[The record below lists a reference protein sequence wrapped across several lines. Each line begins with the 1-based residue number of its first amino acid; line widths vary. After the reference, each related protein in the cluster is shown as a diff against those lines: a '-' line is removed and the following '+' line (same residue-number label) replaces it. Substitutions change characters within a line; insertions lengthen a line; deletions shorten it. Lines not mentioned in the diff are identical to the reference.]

1 MDNIDKKI
9 LEELQKNS
17 SIPLSELSKKVGL
30 SNTPCWN
37 RIKKLEEEKI
47 IKSKSIIIDNKK
59 INLPIT
65 VFLSISIQNH
75 TEQWLKN
82 FEKIQNLL
90 NLKCLGSKFKIF
102 VLGKIVN
109 KFLFRIFNLEK
120 QFFSQLFFRL
130 VQNFFLRLNSTI
142 NSLPLKKLHEIR
154 FKYYICNEFRLN
166 NFLFNGNKKK
176 RLYP

>member
-17 SIPLSELSKKVGL
+17 TQPLSELSKKVGL

-47 IKSKSIIIDNKK
+47 IKSKSIILDNKK

-75 TEQWLKN
+75 TERWLKN
-82 FEKIQNLL
+82 FEKIVNNYDQIIEVHRLTGSNSDYQITILSPSIEEYDKFQQLL
-90 NLKCLGSKFKIF
+90 IKEIECTNMSSHISLQTIKKNYKYP
-102 VLGKIVN
+102 
-109 KFLFRIFNLEK
+109 
-120 QFFSQLFFRL
+120 
-130 VQNFFLRLNSTI
+130 LN
-142 NSLPLKKLHEIR
+142 
-154 FKYYICNEFRLN
+154 YI
-166 NFLFNGNKKK
+166 
-176 RLYP
+176 

>member
-17 SIPLSELSKKVGL
+17 SQPLSELSKKVGL

-75 TEQWLKN
+75 TERWLIN
-82 FEKIQNLL
+82 FEKI
-90 NLKCLGSKFKIF
+90 
-102 VLGKIVN
+102 VN
-109 KFLFRIFNLEK
+109 KYDQIIEVHRLTGSNSDYQITILSPSIEQYDKFQQILIKEIECTNMT
-120 QFFSQLFFRL
+120 SQISLQTIKKNTKYPL
-130 VQNFFLRLNSTI
+130 NFI
-142 NSLPLKKLHEIR
+142 
-154 FKYYICNEFRLN
+154 
-166 NFLFNGNKKK
+166 
-176 RLYP
+176 

>member
-1 MDNIDKKI
+1 MSIDTIDKKI

-17 SIPLSELSKKVGL
+17 SQPLSELSKKVGL

-75 TEQWLKN
+75 TEMWLKN
-82 FEKIQNLL
+82 FEKI
-90 NLKCLGSKFKIF
+90 
-102 VLGKIVN
+102 VN
-109 KFLFRIFNLEK
+109 KYDQIIEVH
-120 QFFSQLFFRL
+120 RL
-130 VQNFFLRLNSTI
+130 TGSNSDYQITI
-142 NSLPLKKLHEIR
+142 LSPSIEEYDKFQQKLIKEIECTNMSSHISLQTIKKN
-154 FKYYICNEFRLN
+154 FKYPLNYI
-166 NFLFNGNKKK
+166 
-176 RLYP
+176 

>member
-1 MDNIDKKI
+1 MDVLMDNIDKKI

-82 FEKIQNLL
+82 FEKI
-90 NLKCLGSKFKIF
+90 
-102 VLGKIVN
+102 VN
-109 KFLFRIFNLEK
+109 KYDQIIE
-120 QFFSQLFFRL
+120 
-130 VQNFFLRLNSTI
+130 V
-142 NSLPLKKLHEIR
+142 H
-154 FKYYICNEFRLN
+154 
-166 NFLFNGNKKK
+166 
-176 RLYP
+176 

>member
-1 MDNIDKKI
+1 MDIIDKKI

-17 SIPLSELSKKVGL
+17 SQPLSELSKKVGL

-75 TEQWLKN
+75 TDRWLKN
-82 FEKIQNLL
+82 FEK
-90 NLKCLGSKFKIF
+90 
-102 VLGKIVN
+102 VVN
-109 KFLFRIFNLEK
+109 KYDQIIEVH
-120 QFFSQLFFRL
+120 RL
-130 VQNFFLRLNSTI
+130 TGSNSDYQITILSPSIEEYDKFQQILIKEIECTNMTSHISLQTIKKNYNYPLNFI
-142 NSLPLKKLHEIR
+142 
-154 FKYYICNEFRLN
+154 
-166 NFLFNGNKKK
+166 
-176 RLYP
+176 

>member
-17 SIPLSELSKKVGL
+17 SQPLSELSKKVGL

-75 TEQWLKN
+75 TELWLKN
-82 FEKIQNLL
+82 FQKVVYKYDQIIEVHRLTGSNSDYQITILSPSIEEYDKFQQLL
-90 NLKCLGSKFKIF
+90 IKEIECTNMSSHISLQTIKKNYKYPL
-102 VLGKIVN
+102 
-109 KFLFRIFNLEK
+109 
-120 QFFSQLFFRL
+120 
-130 VQNFFLRLNSTI
+130 NFI
-142 NSLPLKKLHEIR
+142 
-154 FKYYICNEFRLN
+154 
-166 NFLFNGNKKK
+166 
-176 RLYP
+176 

>member
-17 SIPLSELSKKVGL
+17 SQPLSELSKKVGL

-59 INLPIT
+59 INLSIT

-75 TEQWLKN
+75 SPEWLKN
-82 FEKIQNLL
+82 FQKVVNNYNQIIEVHRLT
-90 NLKCLGSKFKIF
+90 GSNSDYQITILSPSIEEYDKF
-102 VLGKIVN
+102 
-109 KFLFRIFNLEK
+109 
-120 QFFSQLFFRL
+120 QQRL
-130 VQNFFLRLNSTI
+130 IKEIECTNMSSHISLQTI
-142 NSLPLKKLHEIR
+142 KKNYKYPLDFIL
-154 FKYYICNEFRLN
+154 
-166 NFLFNGNKKK
+166 
-176 RLYP
+176 

>member
-1 MDNIDKKI
+1 MDTIDKKI

-17 SIPLSELSKKVGL
+17 SQPLSELSKKVGL

-75 TEQWLKN
+75 TERWLKN
-82 FEKIQNLL
+82 FEK
-90 NLKCLGSKFKIF
+90 
-102 VLGKIVN
+102 VVN
-109 KFLFRIFNLEK
+109 KYDQIIEVH
-120 QFFSQLFFRL
+120 RL
-130 VQNFFLRLNSTI
+130 TGSNSDYQITILSPSIEEYDKFQQILIKEIECTNMTSHISLQTIKKNYKYPLN
-142 NSLPLKKLHEIR
+142 
-154 FKYYICNEFRLN
+154 YI
-166 NFLFNGNKKK
+166 
-176 RLYP
+176 

>member
-65 VFLSISIQNH
+65 VF
-75 TEQWLKN
+75 
-82 FEKIQNLL
+82 
-90 NLKCLGSKFKIF
+90 
-102 VLGKIVN
+102 
-109 KFLFRIFNLEK
+109 FLYQYRI
-120 QFFSQLFFRL
+120 
-130 VQNFFLRLNSTI
+130 I
-142 NSLPLKKLHEIR
+142 
-154 FKYYICNEFRLN
+154 LN
-166 NFLFNGNKKK
+166 NG
-176 RLYP
+176 

>member
-1 MDNIDKKI
+1 MDIIDKKI

-17 SIPLSELSKKVGL
+17 SQPLSELSKKVGL

-75 TEQWLKN
+75 TERWLKN
-82 FEKIQNLL
+82 FEK
-90 NLKCLGSKFKIF
+90 
-102 VLGKIVN
+102 VVN
-109 KFLFRIFNLEK
+109 KYDQIIEVH
-120 QFFSQLFFRL
+120 RL
-130 VQNFFLRLNSTI
+130 TGSNSDYQITILSPSIEDYDKFQQILIKEIECTNMTSHISLQTIKKNYKYPLNFI
-142 NSLPLKKLHEIR
+142 W
-154 FKYYICNEFRLN
+154 
-166 NFLFNGNKKK
+166 
-176 RLYP
+176 

>member
-1 MDNIDKKI
+1 MDTIDKKI

-17 SIPLSELSKKVGL
+17 SQPLSELSKKVGL

-75 TEQWLKN
+75 TEIWLKN
-82 FEKIQNLL
+82 FEK
-90 NLKCLGSKFKIF
+90 
-102 VLGKIVN
+102 VVN
-109 KFLFRIFNLEK
+109 KYDQIIEVH
-120 QFFSQLFFRL
+120 RL
-130 VQNFFLRLNSTI
+130 TGSNSDYQITILSPSIEDYDKFQQILIKEIECTNMTSHISLQTIKKNYKYPLNFI
-142 NSLPLKKLHEIR
+142 
-154 FKYYICNEFRLN
+154 
-166 NFLFNGNKKK
+166 
-176 RLYP
+176 

>member
-1 MDNIDKKI
+1 MDTIDKKI

-17 SIPLSELSKKVGL
+17 SQPLSELSKKVGL

-75 TEQWLKN
+75 TERWLKN
-82 FEKIQNLL
+82 FEK
-90 NLKCLGSKFKIF
+90 
-102 VLGKIVN
+102 VVN
-109 KFLFRIFNLEK
+109 KYDQIIEVH
-120 QFFSQLFFRL
+120 RL
-130 VQNFFLRLNSTI
+130 TGSNSDYQITILSPSIEDYDKFQQILIKEIECTYMTSHISLQTIKKNYKYPLNFI
-142 NSLPLKKLHEIR
+142 
-154 FKYYICNEFRLN
+154 
-166 NFLFNGNKKK
+166 
-176 RLYP
+176 

>member
-1 MDNIDKKI
+1 MDIIDKKI

-17 SIPLSELSKKVGL
+17 SQPLSELSKKVGL

-75 TEQWLKN
+75 TDRWLKN
-82 FEKIQNLL
+82 FEK
-90 NLKCLGSKFKIF
+90 
-102 VLGKIVN
+102 VVN
-109 KFLFRIFNLEK
+109 KYDQIIEVH
-120 QFFSQLFFRL
+120 RL
-130 VQNFFLRLNSTI
+130 TGSNSDYQITILSPSIEEYDKFQQILIKEIECTNMTSHISLQTIKKNYKYPLNFI
-142 NSLPLKKLHEIR
+142 
-154 FKYYICNEFRLN
+154 
-166 NFLFNGNKKK
+166 
-176 RLYP
+176 